1 MYFSLHR
8 SVSQQHEHY
17 DYTNDSFIPPAATFF
32 NNLDFHE
39 DKSTTEFGAD
49 YALPLAKT
57 RSLKLGYAFERDSKK
72 DKQGFEY
79 DKPE

>member
-17 DYTNDSFIPPAATFF
+17 DYTNNSFIPPAATVF